1 MVLEDRWLRETYV
14 DLLIEYAAKNKD
26 IVILEADLMKAG
38 GTFRFA
44 EKYPERTFDVGIQ
57 EANMIGTAAGMSA
70 MGKIPF
76 THTFTAFATRRV
88 CDQVTLSVAYAGL
101 NVKMMGS
108 DPGVTAEYNGGT
120 HMSMEDVSI
129 MRNIPGMIVYE
140 PVDSAQLKAI
150 FPQIVDHYGPVYI
163 RLLRRNAVKVFED
176 GETFELGKGK
186 LMREGSDVSIFATG
200 IMVAEAVEAV
210 EELAKELPVVI
221 ISNKEKTTTVDA
233 INQDNSEVGRL
244 MARHLL
250 DLGHRDV
257 AFITPPLT
265 RRQWQRSRRIEGFIS
280 EFEKEGLKGHVRIKA
295 ADVSIERRLPRM
307 DSEYSMGY
315 QLTRELLDE
324 GCHFTAIAGQNDMMA
339 FGAIDALE
347 EARVRVP
354 KDVSVIGCDDIF
366 YSGIRR
372 LSLTTIDH
380 FVALKGRDA
389 CDIIIRKITTNDQF
403 YTGLQPTSLYNI
415 EYTPKLIA
423 RKTTSYARTGKA
435 FWEKSDVI

>member
-200 IMVAEAVEAV
+200 IMVADAVEAV
-210 EELAKELPVVI
+210 EEL
-221 ISNKEKTTTVDA
+221 
-233 INQDNSEVGRL
+233 
-244 MARHLL
+244 
-250 DLGHRDV
+250 
-257 AFITPPLT
+257 
-265 RRQWQRSRRIEGFIS
+265 
-280 EFEKEGLKGHVRIKA
+280 EKEGIHA
-295 ADVSIERRLPRM
+295 
-307 DSEYSMGY
+307 
-315 QLTRELLDE
+315 ELINIHTVKPLDE
-324 GCHFTAIAGQNDMMA
+324 EMVLASVAKTGCAVTA
-339 FGAIDALE
+339 E
-347 EARVRVP
+347 
-354 KDVSVIGCDDIF
+354 
-366 YSGIRR
+366 
-372 LSLTTIDH
+372 TI
-380 FVALKGRDA
+380 
-389 CDIIIRKITTNDQF
+389 
-403 YTGLQPTSLYNI
+403 P
-415 EYTPKLIA
+415 
-423 RKTTSYARTGKA
+423 
-435 FWEKSDVI
+435 